1 MRYWRPVPHKDPKG
15 LLLSFLR
22 APKLDLVDG
31 SPVNHL
37 AAYVGLACDFDTELH
52 ALRYCLVKGI
62 PGSADT
68 QHTRPGTPG
77 RRNQRDSTTV
87 PNWNVVSH
95 SYRGL
100 NRRSWSGTLRS
111 AKAGIGTQAFGA
123 PEADVAISPHRHHT
137 TNVRLSKLAVTLGGY
152 AGQCCPPIVS
162 IKASQP
168 IVSR

>member
-1 MRYWRPVPHKDPKG
+1 VRYWRHVLHKDSKG

-52 ALRYCLVKGI
+52 ALRCCSVNAI

-68 QHTRPGTPG
+68 QYTRPGTPG

-111 AKAGIGTQAFGA
+111 AEAGIGLRR
-123 PEADVAISPHRHHT
+123 P
-137 TNVRLSKLAVTLGGY
+137 GG
-152 AGQCCPPIVS
+152 
-162 IKASQP
+162 
-168 IVSR
+168 